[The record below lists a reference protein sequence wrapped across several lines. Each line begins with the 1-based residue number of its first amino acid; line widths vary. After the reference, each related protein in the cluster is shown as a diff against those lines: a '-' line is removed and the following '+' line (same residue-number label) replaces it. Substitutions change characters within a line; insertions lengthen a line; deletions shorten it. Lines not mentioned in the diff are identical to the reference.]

1 VRVLAALSGGVDSA
15 VAAALL
21 VEEGHEVVGATMRLW
36 RGARPDIG
44 CCSEAEIDDA
54 RAVARQLGID
64 HHVFNFTDEFDR
76 DVVEPYVAGHA
87 AGRTPNPCIACNRDL
102 KFARF
107 VERAA
112 ALGFDAVATGH
123 HARVEQRA
131 DRWSLRRGADPAKD
145 QSYVLYV
152 LGQDALARCRFPVGA
167 LTKAEVRARAA
178 ALGLRVAG
186 KADSQDACFV
196 QTEGGRATFLG
207 SRIPLRPGRV
217 VDADTGDELGS
228 VQSVELVT
236 VGQRRGL
243 VAGGGPRRYALS
255 VDVVSGTVVVGP
267 LERTLVDSFAV
278 TSWCWTTGET
288 PADGT
293 AVLVQSSAH
302 GAPVPA
308 VLEGDRVLLV
318 ERQRRVA
325 PGQAVVLYD
334 GDEVLGG
341 GEAA

>member
-1 VRVLAALSGGVDSA
+1 MRVLAALSGGVDSA

-21 VEEGHEVVGATMRLW
+21 IEEGHEVVGATMRLW

-54 RAVARQLGID
+54 RAVTRQLGID

-76 DVVEPYVAGHA
+76 AVVDPYVDGHA

-107 VERAA
+107 VHRAM

-123 HARVEQRA
+123 HARVDRVG
-131 DRWSLRRGADPAKD
+131 DRWALRRGADAAKD

-152 LGQDALARCRFPVGA
+152 LGQDVLARCRFPVGS
-167 LTKAEVRARAA
+167 LTKAEVRARATQ
-178 ALGLRVAG
+178 LGLRVAD
-186 KADSQDACFV
+186 KPDSQDACFV
-196 QTEGGRATFLG
+196 QTEGGRSAFLG

-217 VDADTGDELGS
+217 LDAATGAELGT
-228 VQSVELVT
+228 VPSVELVT

-243 VAGGGPRRYALS
+243 VRGGGPRRYALS
-255 VDVVSGTVVVGP
+255 VDVDGGTVLVGEAAATSVGEAEVVEWTWVSGAAP
-267 LERTLVDSFAV
+267 D
-278 TSWCWTTGET
+278 
-288 PADGT
+288 DGT
-293 AVLVQSSAH
+293 AVSVQTSAH
-302 GAPVPA
+302 GAPVPG
-308 VLEGDRVLLV
+308 VLEGRRVCFV
-318 ERQRRVA
+318 EAHRRVA

-334 GDEVLGG
+334 ADEVLGG
-341 GEAA
+341 GEAV